1 MMMKASMRALAL
13 VGTLVAG
20 SAFAQCTNDTAL
32 NATGSF
38 TGNTCGKNLSLLS
51 ICGGGDGTNGAG
63 TSVVQLNV
71 GNGANIQVTV
81 VSSTSGFNPELA
93 YTTGACSSLSAC
105 SIDDTKAISEPGSLT
120 VGPDSPAPQPGAGPS
135 FIFIS
140 DLNAEAPGCGDYNL
154 TVAGTLPVKLQD
166 FSVQ

>member
-1 MMMKASMRALAL
+1 MKTSIYALAL
-13 VGTLVAG
+13 VAGCAFAG
-20 SAFAQCTNDTAL
+20 SAFSQCTNDTTL
-32 NATGSF
+32 TATGSF
-38 TGNTCGKNLSLLS
+38 AGNTCGKNLALLS

-71 GNGANIQVTV
+71 GNGANIQLTV

-105 SIDDTKAISEPGSLT
+105 SVDDTKTIAEPGSLT
-120 VGPDSPAPQPGAGPS
+120 VGPDSPAPQPAAGNT

-140 DLNAEAPGCGDYNL
+140 DLNAEAPGCGAYNL